1 MNRSFGYRGLALG
14 VILVTLVL
22 TPNLFAQKKTTS
34 HARTAGSTTL
44 RYPYQHGYHT
54 GYDDGFIRG
63 RSDFHDARPRDFAG
77 CDAYQRADRSY
88 QESMGSISEY
98 QEGYR
103 IGFELGY
110 NDGYYGRPK
119 SPAVPVH
126 LAKVIAPPPAPV
138 ASASGAESGP
148 QSTPQSAPQSGPQSA
163 PVQSEPVQQPQ
174 AAPSQDA
181 AQPPQLDQHDS
192 GSRGRTTL
200 PASNSRRPTVI
211 PDGVPMKI
219 RLTSP
224 ISTRTN
230 QQGDRFT
237 AVVLDPSD
245 YAEAEL
251 TGHIGKLTRSG
262 KATGKTEMALV
273 FDTIR
278 LRDGRTGRF
287 SAQVE
292 RVYQSE
298 SVKTVDTEG
307 NIESSDQTKDT
318 AIRGAGAGALG
329 AIIGGI
335 AGGGK
340 GAAIGGI
347 VGATMGAGSVLL
359 QNGKDLILDP
369 GTEMLIRS
377 TGPSSRA
384 GEGQ

>member
-14 VILVTLVL
+14 VISVTLVL
-22 TPNLFAQKKTTS
+22 TPSLFAQKKTTS
-34 HARTAGSTTL
+34 HARTASSTTL

-63 RSDFHDARPRDFAG
+63 RGDFHEGRPRDFAG
-77 CDAYQRADRSY
+77 SDAYQRADRSY

-126 LAKVIAPPPAPV
+126 LAKVITPPPAPV
-138 ASASGAESGP
+138 ASASGA
-148 QSTPQSAPQSGPQSA
+148 QSGPQSA
-163 PVQSEPVQQPQ
+163 QAQPEPVQQPQ
-174 AAPSQDA
+174 ATPSQDA
-181 AQPPQLDQHDS
+181 PQPPQPPQIDQHDS

-200 PASNSRRPTVI
+200 PASDSRRPMVV
-211 PDGVPMKI
+211 PDGVSMRI

-245 YAEAEL
+245 YSEAEL

-298 SVKTVDTEG
+298 SVKTVDAEG

-377 TGPSSRA
+377 TGPSRTS
-384 GEGQ
+384 EGQ

>member
-1 MNRSFGYRGLALG
+1 MKMNRSFGYKGLALS
-14 VILVTLVL
+14 VISFTLLL
-22 TPNLFAQKKTTS
+22 TPSLFAQKTATS
-34 HARTAGSTTL
+34 HSRSATPTTL
-44 RYPYQHGYHT
+44 RYPYQHGYHS

-63 RSDFHDARPRDFAG
+63 RSDFHDGKPRDFAG
-77 CDAYQRADRSY
+77 SDAYQRADRSY
-88 QESMGSISEY
+88 QEKMGSIGEY

-138 ASASGAESGP
+138 ASAS
-148 QSTPQSAPQSGPQSA
+148 TPQSPPAPQPTATVPDTNTSVSGNGTNDR
-163 PVQSEPVQQPQ
+163 PVLGRTQDSSQ
-174 AAPSQDA
+174 AEQR
-181 AQPPQLDQHDS
+181 DS
-192 GSRGRTTL
+192 GSRGRPTI
-200 PASNSRRPTVI
+200 PASSSRRPMVV
-211 PDGVPMKI
+211 PDGLSMRI

-245 YAEAEL
+245 YADAEVS
-251 TGHIGKLTRSG
+251 GHIGKLTRSG

-287 SAQVE
+287 SAQIE

-298 SVKTVDTEG
+298 TVKTVDAEG
-307 NIESSDQTKDT
+307 NIETSDQTKDT

-347 VGATMGAGSVLL
+347 VGATVGAGSVLL

-369 GTEMLIRS
+369 GTEILIRT
-377 TGPSSRA
+377 TGPARA
-384 GEGQ
+384 SEAQ